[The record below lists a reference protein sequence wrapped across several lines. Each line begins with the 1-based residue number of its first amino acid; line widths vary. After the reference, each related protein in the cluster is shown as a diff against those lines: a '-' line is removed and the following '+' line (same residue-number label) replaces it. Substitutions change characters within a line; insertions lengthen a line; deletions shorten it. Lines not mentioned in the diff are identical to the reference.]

1 MSIKLKSGFTF
12 DYDNL
17 FGEGKVTKADIE
29 AFGEKLK
36 EAHKA
41 QDLAAIDAATAELNA
56 VFQAASQEMYNAQAQ
71 AGGQPQDGGSSN
83 SSKGGDE
90 VTDVDF
96 EEVK

>member
-41 QDLAAIDAATAELNA
+41 MNVMRETGVIKGHLSKDGEPEKYYSASAHIFKKDL
-56 VFQAASQEMYNAQAQ
+56 
-71 AGGQPQDGGSSN
+71 
-83 SSKGGDE
+83 
-90 VTDVDF
+90 
-96 EEVK
+96 

>member
-41 QDLAAIDAATAELNA
+41 IN
-56 VFQAASQEMYNAQAQ
+56 VFKIYVNL
-71 AGGQPQDGGSSN
+71 
-83 SSKGGDE
+83 
-90 VTDVDF
+90 
-96 EEVK
+96 

>member
-41 QDLAAIDAATAELNA
+41 MNVMRETGVIKVIYLKMVNLKKYYSASAHIFKKDL
-56 VFQAASQEMYNAQAQ
+56 
-71 AGGQPQDGGSSN
+71 
-83 SSKGGDE
+83 
-90 VTDVDF
+90 
-96 EEVK
+96 